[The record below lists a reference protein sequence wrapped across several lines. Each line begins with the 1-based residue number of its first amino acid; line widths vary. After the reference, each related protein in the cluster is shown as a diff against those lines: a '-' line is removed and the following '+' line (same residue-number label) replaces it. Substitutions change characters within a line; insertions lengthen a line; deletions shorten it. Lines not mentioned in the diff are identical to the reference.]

1 MLRLQKM
8 QYFYFQFKNVDV
20 SRQKKKKIYLIMHV
34 TKEKHYFHFKI
45 QNNSLNFR
53 LIKINRIS

>member
-1 MLRLQKM
+1 MLRLQKNAI
-8 QYFYFQFKNVDV
+8 FIFNSKTVDL
-20 SRQKKKKIYLIMHV
+20 SRQKKKTIYLIMHV
-34 TKEKHYFHFKI
+34 TEEKHYFHFKI